1 MFPISSGILGMPFDI
16 PDMFPMPFRHAQ
28 IRLSQWAWNFPRP
41 KNRSDHTALWLVDIS
56 GYKLGV
62 VRIGVSVATWAVRVA
77 ALRIT
82 ILDTCSTSVITRK
95 SALERHSKFHLTM
108 QSDTSAVRMYI
119 CEICDKSFSRK
130 YNLSR
135 HLVGHGQKELQCRHC
150 SNCYSRGEKLKA
162 HTLPHHT
169 QENLKSPK
177 KSLVCAYCSKMFT
190 RSFNLGRH
198 IAVCMKKSVEPTKP
212 DMEDMILEMTQAE
225 RQYRQKLEVGKAV
238 SALLQANEHL
248 SEQSLSNE
256 YKEALKL
263 YRQSQVH
270 HMPLYLHAT
279 YSSSG

>member
-1 MFPISSGILGMPFDI
+1 M
-16 PDMFPMPFRHAQ
+16 
-28 IRLSQWAWNFPRP
+28 
-41 KNRSDHTALWLVDIS
+41 
-56 GYKLGV
+56 
-62 VRIGVSVATWAVRVA
+62 RVA

-82 ILDTCSTSVITRK
+82 ILDTCSTFVITRK

-135 HLVGHGQKELQCRHC
+135 HLVGHGQKELQCSHR

-177 KSLVCAYCSKMFT
+177 KSLVCEYCSKMFT

-225 RQYRQKLEVGKAV
+225 RQYRQNVEVGKAV
-238 SALLQANEHL
+238 LALLQANEHL
-248 SEQSLSNE
+248 SEQSLPNE
-256 YKEALKL
+256 YKETLKL

-270 HMPLYLHAT
+270 HMPLY
-279 YSSSG
+279 

>member
-1 MFPISSGILGMPFDI
+1 MVILLSGLKIESDSPRRTYDVGIIL
-16 PDMFPMPFRHAQ
+16 
-28 IRLSQWAWNFPRP
+28 
-41 KNRSDHTALWLVDIS
+41 LWLVDRATIKWGRES
-56 GYKLGV
+56 SD
-62 VRIGVSVATWAVRVA
+62 VSLSTWAVRVA

-82 ILDTCSTSVITRK
+82 ILDTCSTFVITRK

-119 CEICDKSFSRK
+119 CEVCNKSFSRK
-130 YNLSR
+130 YNLSW
-135 HLVGHGQKELQCRHC
+135 HLAGHGQKELQCSHR

-177 KSLVCAYCSKMFT
+177 KSLICAYCSKMFT

-212 DMEDMILEMTQAE
+212 DMEDMILGMTQAE

-238 SALLQANEHL
+238 STLLQANEHL
-248 SEQSLSNE
+248 SEQSLPNE

-270 HMPLYLHAT
+270 HMPLYEHAT

>member
-1 MFPISSGILGMPFDI
+1 MYFKHWFQGTKKWWVIGFSHNLRIECASAAVLETSVVSHGVFHNASPDLHHWWVIQNVWWTSGESYISSWRWVENHCTMDAR
-16 PDMFPMPFRHAQ
+16 M
-28 IRLSQWAWNFPRP
+28 
-41 KNRSDHTALWLVDIS
+41 
-56 GYKLGV
+56 
-62 VRIGVSVATWAVRVA
+62 
-77 ALRIT
+77 
-82 ILDTCSTSVITRK
+82 
-95 SALERHSKFHLTM
+95 SALGGHSKFHPTM
-108 QSDTSAVRMYI
+108 QVDTSAVRLYI
-119 CEICDKSFSRK
+119 CEVCDTSFTRK
-130 YNLSR
+130 YTLSR
-135 HLVGHGQKELQCRHC
+135 HLAGHGQKELQCSHGF
-150 SNCYSRGEKLKA
+150 NCYSRGEKLKA

-238 SALLQANEHL
+238 STLLQANEHL
-248 SEQSLSNE
+248 SEESLPNE

-263 YRQSQVH
+263 YRQLQVQH
-270 HMPLYLHAT
+270 VPLYEHAT